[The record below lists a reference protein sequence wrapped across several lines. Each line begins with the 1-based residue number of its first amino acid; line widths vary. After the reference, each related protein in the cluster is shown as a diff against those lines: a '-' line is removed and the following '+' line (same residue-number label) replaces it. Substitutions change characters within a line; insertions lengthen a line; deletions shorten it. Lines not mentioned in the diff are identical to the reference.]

1 MKQYIST
8 FLIAVTVAGAS
19 LNSCV
24 ELNPVDYSEVTPS
37 NFPKTEEDL
46 RALVLSCYNPLRGN
60 WSNGIHSTSERGV
73 MFINDATTEILTG
86 TWGEAQICSELNFF
100 PKRRKSPVFIISKKI
115 RKTGRQTPRRICQQ
129 NQSLYD
135 RIGSDREERI
145 VR

>member
-46 RALVLSCYNPLRGN
+46 
-60 WSNGIHSTSERGV
+60 
-73 MFINDATTEILTG
+73 
-86 TWGEAQICSELNFF
+86 
-100 PKRRKSPVFIISKKI
+100 
-115 RKTGRQTPRRICQQ
+115 
-129 NQSLYD
+129 
-135 RIGSDREERI
+135 
-145 VR
+145 